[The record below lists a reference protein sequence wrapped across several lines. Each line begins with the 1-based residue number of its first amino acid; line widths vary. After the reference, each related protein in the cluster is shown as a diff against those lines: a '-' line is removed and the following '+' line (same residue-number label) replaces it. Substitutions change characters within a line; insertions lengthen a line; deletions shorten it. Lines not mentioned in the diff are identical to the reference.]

1 MTEITQASNSNENA
15 TEIKEIEEAS
25 VENTEKAK
33 NGSTESF
40 STIKEIET
48 TEEKTNVES
57 SSSDHTETVDITD
70 ASGMLETVESTIHEA
85 EKIAE
90 NETVATESGIDNTES
105 DELTESTVMAGE
117 KEDEKQKE
125 SGIGSGVIKGI
136 GGVDKIAEKTDENQQ
151 NNDGTDMNLFNFSF
165 STEDAPLQIGN
176 IKVAEGVELV
186 EDGTENSK
194 TEESK
199 NLFAKMYD
207 AVSSKFMSNNSG

>member
-1 MTEITQASNSNENA
+1 
-15 TEIKEIEEAS
+15 
-25 VENTEKAK
+25 
-33 NGSTESF
+33 
-40 STIKEIET
+40 
-48 TEEKTNVES
+48 
-57 SSSDHTETVDITD
+57 
-70 ASGMLETVESTIHEA
+70 MLETVESTIHEA

-151 NNDGTDMNLFNFSF
+151 NNDGADMNLFNFSF

-186 EDGTENSK
+186 EDGTENDK